1 MEYPS
6 RVERDLEGVYRWTCP
21 VDKKY
26 EQKQYRVTMWVVAV
40 ICLVIIGL
48 SIFWEFDRETRITVD
63 LSCLAAM
70 FISQMVCRFLE
81 GLPGTINQKY
91 ELGDK
96 YIKVGE
102 GNRAITIRMDK
113 VDKVI
118 VYGDAL
124 ELFGKFGNPM
134 IFVPY
139 EDYDTIKD
147 RILTLTSE
155 KANVE
160 YR

>member
-1 MEYPS
+1 MEYPT

-21 VDKKY
+21 IDKKY
-26 EQKQYRVTMWVVAV
+26 EHREYRLTMWVVGGC
-40 ICLVIIGL
+40 CLLIIGL
-48 SIFWEFDRETRITVD
+48 SAFWGFDHESQRTVV

-70 FISQMVCRFLE
+70 FIAQMVCRFFE

-91 ELGDK
+91 ELTDS
-96 YIKVGE
+96 YIRIGE
-102 GNRAITIRMDK
+102 GSRAATIRLDK

-124 ELFGKFGNPM
+124 ELFGKFGSPM
-134 IFVPY
+134 VFVPY
-139 EDYDTIKD
+139 EDYDIIKD

-155 KANVE
+155 KAKIE